1 MCTFG
6 EILNKANLNNQINC
20 LCKEVAFRVHN
31 HIFDFEILEVN
42 YYYKRVWLYCGS
54 CRRFD
59 ATKHKNHHSTKM
71 KLVRRQFRKVLKIK

>member
-6 EILNKANLNNQINC
+6 EILNKAKLNNQINR
-20 LCKEVAFRVHN
+20 LCKEVTFRVHN
-31 HIFDFEILEVN
+31 HISDFDILEVN
-42 YYYKRVWLYCGS
+42 HCYKTVWLYCGS
-54 CRRFD
+54 YRRFD